1 MIARAITIIEALAG
15 GPVTNELM
23 LRVADAY
30 LPDDVD
36 AETATNLEKATHF
49 VRGVRRDV
57 MLRVLQ
63 SEEQAAYEA
72 AMLAARDKAEAEVGL
87 GDD

>member
-1 MIARAITIIEALAG
+1 MIARATAILEALAG

-30 LPDDVD
+30 LPDGVD
-36 AETATNLEKATHF
+36 PLTATNLEKATYF

-57 MLRVLQ
+57 KLRVLQ
-63 SEEQAAYEA
+63 SEEQDAAEA
-72 AMLAARDKAEAEVGL
+72 ALLAARADVEATVLL

>member
-1 MIARAITIIEALAG
+1 MIERAMAIIEALAG
-15 GPVTNELM
+15 GTVSNELM

-36 AETATNLEKATHF
+36 PEVATNLEKATYF
-49 VRGVRRDV
+49 VRGMRRQV
-57 MLRVLQ
+57 KLRVLQ
-63 SEEQAAYEA
+63 SEEEDAAEVA
-72 AMLAARDKAEAEVGL
+72 RLAARANVEANVGL

>member
-1 MIARAITIIEALAG
+1 MIERAMVIIEALVG

-36 AETATNLEKATHF
+36 PLVATNLEKATYF
-49 VRGVRRDV
+49 VRGVRGDV
-57 MLRVLQ
+57 RLHVLQ
-63 SEEQAAYEA
+63 YEEQIAYEA
-72 AMLAARDKAEAEVGL
+72 AMLAARADVEANVGL